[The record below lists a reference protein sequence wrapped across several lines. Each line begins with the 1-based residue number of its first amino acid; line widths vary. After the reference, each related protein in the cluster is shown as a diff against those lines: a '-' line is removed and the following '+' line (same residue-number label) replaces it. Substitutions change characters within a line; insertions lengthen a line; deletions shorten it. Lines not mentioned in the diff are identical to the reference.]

1 MNKCNHCSKDFSS
14 KSALT
19 THQKTAKYCLDLQGK
34 TIEDIETFICNFCDK
49 EFTLKCVLIKHM
61 ERCKNKKYED
71 EKIKFEEEKT
81 FEKQIEELK
90 ETIIDKDEKINELK
104 IEIRDLKNNFEN
116 KIESKDEYISKLEAK
131 IEKLEN
137 TIAKI
142 AEKPTTTNNTTTNN
156 NQKYQQIIQNLTP
169 ITEEHYI
176 EIQDML
182 TEEHILNGIQG
193 YIEATSHIFEDK
205 AVCTD
210 LSRKIIKY
218 KDSQGNIIT
227 DPKMDRLI
235 LKIFKYL
242 AEKNKELA
250 QEYLKKL
257 SDRCDELAKEN
268 MAKTISQ
275 AKFEYEYDKIDEQ
288 KDEIIANRNDIEE
301 IAQGKDNNF
310 KSKYVEKVCNKI
322 YIK

>member
-1 MNKCNHCSKDFSS
+1 MEEFICEFCNSTFSK
-14 KSALT
+14 KSNLT
-19 THQKTAKYCLDLQGK
+19 NHQKNAKFCLAIQGK
-34 TIEDIETFICNFCDK
+34 ENNNFVCEFCNK
-49 EFTLKCVLIKHM
+49 NLSTKNALGVHILS
-61 ERCKNKKYED
+61 CKNKLENNP
-71 EKIKFEEEKT
+71 EKLIKENQELRETNLYLQRQHEHESLLKDR
-81 FEKQIEELK
+81 EIERYK
-90 ETIIDKDEKINELK
+90 ET
-104 IEIRDLKNNFEN
+104 
-116 KIESKDEYISKLEAK
+116 ISKLEAK

-176 EIQDML
+176 EIQDIL

-193 YIEATSHIFEDK
+193 YIEATSYIFEDK

-218 KDSQGNIIT
+218 KDAQGNIIT
-227 DPKMDRLI
+227 DSKMDRLI